1 MMLGSAGQF
10 FGFFLVLG
18 LALIFW
24 AFRLY
29 IIQSRRRGE
38 GSGSVEPASAGG
50 GVVGHV
56 GVQCGEQESGRQGQG
71 GGGFDGCGVGQ
82 AAAIARQK
90 EGGAADSDQASGGGI
105 AAGDS
110 AQVIKNSADSG
121 NHAGETRLQVVDVNV
136 RAAVP
141 VVKPRCYARTIR
153 TKRGHW
159 RVSGESLRACLV
171 ACSTAA
177 DVRQKSSWTAAVTGG
192 LRALLADGKSERGAL
207 DAPEL
212 IASGGAAWSPGG
224 GVPMTIKRGGA
235 K

>member
-1 MMLGSAGQF
+1 
-10 FGFFLVLG
+10 
-18 LALIFW
+18 
-24 AFRLY
+24 
-29 IIQSRRRGE
+29 
-38 GSGSVEPASAGG
+38 
-50 GVVGHV
+50 
-56 GVQCGEQESGRQGQG
+56 
-71 GGGFDGCGVGQ
+71 
-82 AAAIARQK
+82 
-90 EGGAADSDQASGGGI
+90 
-105 AAGDS
+105 
-110 AQVIKNSADSG
+110 
-121 NHAGETRLQVVDVNV
+121 
-136 RAAVP
+136 VP

>member
-1 MMLGSAGQF
+1 MLGSAGQF
-10 FGFFLVLG
+10 FGFFMVLG

-38 GSGSVEPASAGG
+38 GAGSFEPASSGG

-56 GVQCGEQESGRQGQG
+56 GMHGGEQESGRKGQG
-71 GGGFDGCGVGQ
+71 CGGFDRCGIGQ
-82 AAAIARQK
+82 AAAIASKKQ
-90 EGGAADSDQASGGGI
+90 GGAADADQAAGCGI
-105 AAGDS
+105 AASEAAQIIQDS
-110 AQVIKNSADSG
+110 ADGG
-121 NHAGETRLQVVDVNV
+121 NHAGEPRLQGVDVNV
-136 RAAVP
+136 GAHAP

-153 TKRGHW
+153 AKGRW
-159 RVSGESLRACLV
+159 QVSGESVRACLV

-177 DVRQKSSWTAAVTGG
+177 DVRQKSSWTAAVTG
-192 LRALLADGKSERGAL
+192 ALHAALADGRRERGAL